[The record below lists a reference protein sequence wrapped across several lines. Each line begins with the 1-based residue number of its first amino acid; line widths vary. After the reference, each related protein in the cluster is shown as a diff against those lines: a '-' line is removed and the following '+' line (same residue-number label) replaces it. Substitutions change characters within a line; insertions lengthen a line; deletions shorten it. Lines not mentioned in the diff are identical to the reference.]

1 MARVRISTTV
11 DRDLLG
17 AAAEL
22 HAWRNQSELIEAA
35 LEALL
40 ASRRS
45 AEIDEKYRAYD
56 AHPVKEPDEWGDLE
70 SFSKAAAR
78 S

>member
-1 MARVRISTTV
+1 MTRVRISTTV

-17 AAAEL
+17 AAAGL

-40 ASRRS
+40 ASRRN
-45 AEIDEKYRAYD
+45 AEIDAKYRAYD
-56 AHPVKEPDEWGDLE
+56 VHPPKEPDEWGDLE
-70 SFSKAAAR
+70 SFSEAVAR